1 MYIIHGFDRLDL
13 IHNDPQTNIHTK
25 KSFIIGGHNAADPP
39 LWLTHRLSVYQ
50 SVALSVGQCT
60 IQLGETLES
69 IAFLV
74 TLDEGETS
82 HHSISF
88 PLHPLRPFSYS
99 SKINGAEKDWKYAR
113 LKSTWLSTWLQSTQ
127 LTEFFIFFRP
137 VFLLL
142 RYFPSSDWSYPSP
155 FSPLFFSCVPG
166 YKEWTH
172 HIDLE
177 SEWEIERERDEK
189 WWASCHAKLPN
200 DPTLTKNGAAAECN
214 EISFKLWLS
223 SPFVIR

>member
-1 MYIIHGFDRLDL
+1 MR
-13 IHNDPQTNIHTK
+13 QTPRFGWPTVCLCLSINL
-25 KSFIIGGHNAADPP
+25 SLSALANAVNSEKLRNPYRVP
-39 LWLTHRLSVYQ
+39 
-50 SVALSVGQCT
+50 C
-60 IQLGETLES
+60 
-69 IAFLV
+69 

-88 PLHPLRPFSYS
+88 PLHPLRSFSYS
-99 SKINGAEKDWKYAR
+99 SKINGAENDWKYPR

-127 LTEFFIFFRP
+127 LTEFFFRP

-142 RYFPSSDWSYPSP
+142 RFFPSSDWSYPSP
-155 FSPLFFSCVPG
+155 FSPPLFFSCVPE

-200 DPTLTKNGAAAECN
+200 NPALTKTELLR
-214 EISFKLWLS
+214 SVMKFRLS
-223 SPFVIR
+223 SGCHLRL

>member
-1 MYIIHGFDRLDL
+1 MRQTPRFGWPTVCLSINLSLSALADAQFNSEKLFGIHRV
-13 IHNDPQTNIHTK
+13 P
-25 KSFIIGGHNAADPP
+25 
-39 LWLTHRLSVYQ
+39 Y
-50 SVALSVGQCT
+50 
-60 IQLGETLES
+60 
-69 IAFLV
+69 

-88 PLHPLRPFSYS
+88 PLHPLRSFSYS
-99 SKINGAEKDWKYAR
+99 SKINGAEKDWKYPR

-127 LTEFFIFFRP
+127 LTEFFIFFVRFFFCFDF
-137 VFLLL
+137 FLLPTEVIRL
-142 RYFPSSDWSYPSP
+142 PSP
-155 FSPLFFSCVPG
+155 LYFFSCVPG

-189 WWASCHAKLPN
+189 WWALCHAKLPN
-200 DPTLTKNGAAAECN
+200 NPALTKNGAAAECN

>member
-13 IHNDPQTNIHTK
+13 IHNDPQTNTHTK
-25 KSFIIGGHNAADPP
+25 KSFIIGGHIAADPP

-60 IQLGETLES
+60 IQLGETS
-69 IAFLV
+69 AGIHRCPY

-88 PLHPLRPFSYS
+88 PLHPLRSFSYT
-99 SKINGAEKDWKYAR
+99 A
-113 LKSTWLSTWLQSTQ
+113 LKSMERKKTENICDWNRHDYRHDFNQ
-127 LTEFFIFFRP
+127 LNRLNFLFFSVRFF
-137 VFLLL
+137 FC
-142 RYFPSSDWSYPSP
+142 FDWSYPSP

-177 SEWEIERERDEK
+177 SEWEIEREKDEK

-200 DPTLTKNGAAAECN
+200 NPALTKNGAAAECN